1 MKLVFL
7 LASGYGNDLSI
18 DKKDGS
24 KVTLIFRTFTDCG
37 SCRIEVKVKKL
48 IQRTKLTRTRIH
60 VKYFHFVLLIWIEEI
75 FGSTRILG
83 RRESLM
89 GECCEANNRPSLNTV
104 HRYYRDCLGQ
114 GFSVSVKTCD
124 LHCVP
129 DQLFPREKWR
139 EIWKP
144 ASHACM

>member
-18 DKKDGS
+18 DKKDGW
-24 KVTLIFRTFTDCG
+24 KVTLIFRNFTD
-37 SCRIEVKVKKL
+37 
-48 IQRTKLTRTRIH
+48 
-60 VKYFHFVLLIWIEEI
+60 

-89 GECCEANNRPSLNTV
+89 GECCEANTRPSLNTV

-129 DQLFPREKWR
+129 DQLFPREQWR
-139 EIWKP
+139 EI
-144 ASHACM
+144 